1 MDVAER
7 VAVGRSVGRHSRARM
22 DRLAPPARRAHVL
35 ACGRVAYEWEQ
46 TLDAVSVYVRAPPG
60 ARGRDLDVP
69 LEPTRARVGVKGNAP
84 YMEHELWARVKASE
98 STWTLADGELALTLV
113 KATRGEAWRS
123 PFAAHGDAS
132 DAKEDE
138 RDKQR
143 LMLERFQAENPG
155 FDFSDASFNGQTV
168 PDASTFMG
176 GCGGG

>member
-1 MDVAER
+1 MA
-7 VAVGRSVGRHSRARM
+7 
-22 DRLAPPARRAHVL
+22 
-35 ACGRVAYEWEQ
+35 
-46 TLDAVSVYVRAPPG
+46 
-60 ARGRDLDVP
+60 
-69 LEPTRARVGVKGNAP
+69 
-84 YMEHELWARVKASE
+84 HELWARVKASE